1 MVMAP
6 VRLRPVTQTGYQV
19 RALRRQALDF
29 QVERDLPR
37 QLLFFHGGTSNQGN
51 LAVEVGDGPVQR
63 ALATE
68 RPKAGRSRPPPVG
81 IKQSGKAT
89 HLLEAAEQ
97 GVSINRLVSA
107 KLAM

>member
-19 RALRRQALDF
+19 RAFRRQALDF

-37 QLLFFHGGTSNQGN
+37 QLLFFHRGTSNQGN

-63 ALATE
+63 ALGTE
-68 RPKAGRSRPPPVG
+68 RPKAGRSRPPPWGSSKVA
-81 IKQSGKAT
+81 KP